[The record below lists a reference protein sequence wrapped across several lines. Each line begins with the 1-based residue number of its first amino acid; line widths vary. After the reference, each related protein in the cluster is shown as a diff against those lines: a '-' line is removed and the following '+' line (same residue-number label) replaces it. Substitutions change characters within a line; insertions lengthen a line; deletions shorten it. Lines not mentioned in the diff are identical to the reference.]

1 MEQTEDG
8 TDVGCKSPSL
18 EQAED
23 GTDLGWNSP
32 SLEQTEDGTVQAW
45 NSPSLEQSEDGCAS
59 LYHLIISPALVIMG
73 RHNITVSRWIHYL
86 LWQKSSSTL
95 FVFCI
100 WLP

>member
-73 RHNITVSRWIHYL
+73 RHDIVTTSQDGHTTYYGRNPAVP
-86 LWQKSSSTL
+86 
-95 FVFCI
+95 C
-100 WLP
+100 